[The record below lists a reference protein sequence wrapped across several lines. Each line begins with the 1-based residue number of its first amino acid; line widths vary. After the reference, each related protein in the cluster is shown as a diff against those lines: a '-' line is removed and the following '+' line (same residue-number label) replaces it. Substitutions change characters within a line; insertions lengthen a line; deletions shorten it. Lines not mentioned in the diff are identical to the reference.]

1 MRVALVGL
9 PYSGKS
15 TLFAAVAEA
24 GGSHVHVE
32 RPDQEHLAVV
42 KVPDE
47 RLAWVEGL
55 FKPKKRVHA
64 ELEFVDVPGLDLSD
78 EAGRQRG
85 RAHWAAVRQSAMI
98 VFVVRDFHAADVPAY
113 RGRVDVAADLDDL
126 KAELLFSDLEQTA
139 ARIEKLEAALKRPSP
154 DRDAQQHELALMRRL
169 QETLESET
177 PISEAIGSPAEDKLV
192 RAFAFLTLKPAMV
205 VVNCDED
212 AVPHDAP
219 AAAVGGYPA
228 VHLSAKIEEE
238 IASLPAA
245 DRGEFLKAMGIETA
259 ARDRLIRSCYEAM
272 HLVSFFTVN
281 DNECRAWTVPA
292 GTDATTAAGEVHTDM
307 ARGFIRAEV
316 VAFDDLQAA
325 GDVKAARA
333 AGTYRLEGKDYLVQD
348 GDVIHFRF
356 SV

>member
-42 KVPDE
+42 KVPDD

-64 ELEFVDVPGLDLSD
+64 ELEFVDLPGLDLSD

-85 RAHWAAVRQSAMI
+85 RAHWPAVRNSAMI
-98 VFVVRDFHAADVPAY
+98 VFVVRNLHAADVPAY
-113 RGRVDVAADLDDL
+113 RGRVDVAADLDEL

-139 ARIEKLEAALKRPSP
+139 ARIEKLEAALKKPSP
-154 DRDAQQHELALMRRL
+154 DRDGHERERALMQRL

-177 PISEAIGSPAEDKLV
+177 PISEAIGSPDEDKLV
-192 RAFAFLTLKPAMV
+192 RAFAFLTLKPALV

-212 AVPHDAP
+212 AVPHDGP
-219 AAAVGGYPA
+219 AAVGGYPA
-228 VHLSAKIEEE
+228 VHLSARIEEE
-238 IASLPAA
+238 IASLDPA
-245 DRGEFLKAMGIETA
+245 DRGEFLEAMGIETA

-272 HLVSFFTVN
+272 RLVSFFTVN

-292 GTDATTAAGEVHTDM
+292 DTDAVTAAGEVHTDM

-316 VAFDDLQAA
+316 VAFEALKAA
-325 GDVKAARA
+325 GDVKTARS

-348 GDVIHFRF
+348 GDLIHFRF